1 MKPTKRTKL
10 DIPACHEIHIHYKRP
25 LYDTTKIIN
34 SSQDAEAILRDLADI
49 NRIDHKEFFWVI
61 LLTNAN
67 QVIAVSEIGV
77 GTATTVIV
85 NIKELAQLALLSS
98 ASGVIIA
105 HNHASGK
112 TEPSHA
118 DHKITKR
125 VYKSLKLLDITLL
138 DHIILTTESY
148 TSFSDEGWL

>member
-10 DIPACHEIHIHYKRP
+10 DIPACHEIQIHYKRP
-25 LYDTTKIIN
+25 LYDTTKIIS
-34 SSQDAEAILRDLADI
+34 SSQDAETILRGFADAS
-49 NRIDHKEFFWVI
+49 RIDYKEFFWVI

-67 QVIAVSEIGV
+67 QVIAVGELGV
-77 GTATTVIV
+77 GATTAVIV
-85 NIKELAQLALLSS
+85 NRKEVVQLALLTS
-98 ASGVIIA
+98 ATGVIIA

-112 TEPSHA
+112 KEPSLR
-118 DHKITKR
+118 DRKITKHLR
-125 VYKSLKLLDITLL
+125 KSLKLVDITLF